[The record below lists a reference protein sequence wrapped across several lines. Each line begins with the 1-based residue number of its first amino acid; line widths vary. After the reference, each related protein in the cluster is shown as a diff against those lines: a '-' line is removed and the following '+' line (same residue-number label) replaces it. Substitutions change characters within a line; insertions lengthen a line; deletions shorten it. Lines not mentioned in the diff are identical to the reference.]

1 MAARPTHRARADAP
15 RSSVDQDKLQAFMNR
30 ARDVV
35 HRSVERNKLAS
46 LARVVDE
53 AGDGPSREITVSRP
67 AEDPSEQRGH
77 PLIRKVAGIFRRG
90 GGASAPR
97 GASGTIFSRRDV
109 EGGDG
114 QPSAERSHR
123 REGADITKTMRR
135 RGSESG

>member
-53 AGDGPSREITVSRP
+53 AGDGPSREITGEHP
-67 AEDPSEQRGH
+67 AWLG
-77 PLIRKVAGIFRRG
+77 A
-90 GGASAPR
+90 GASKNVPR
-97 GASGTIFSRRDV
+97 PLPLANASVPRYGVPWVHCGWRASPTFV
-109 EGGDG
+109 F
-114 QPSAERSHR
+114 ALCL
-123 REGADITKTMRR
+123 
-135 RGSESG
+135 